1 MLYAQNIGLK
11 YVKWRKTKF
20 YRILNKILPLNSFI
34 ETPEPFSCVLCGSDL
49 ILNINFSSS
58 YSNISCN
65 NYALLNN
72 FPVYARLVKCYE
84 LHAWVIL
91 PSHSETFWRQTTC
104 VKVYNTSKNH
114 LNTVILFYF
123 NRIWCWMQ
131 NPFPH
136 FYLFFLAW
144 YEVIISL
151 FKDLKIYPKFFVSY
165 KKDLEAS
172 FHLFFM
178 SFRTLIFIILITA
191 KQQKFI
197 FHVLAFFLWKIRGVR
212 W

>member
-1 MLYAQNIGLK
+1 MFYAI
-11 YVKWRKTKF
+11 
-20 YRILNKILPLNSFI
+20 
-34 ETPEPFSCVLCGSDL
+34 DL

-114 LNTVILFYF
+114 LNTVVLLQ
-123 NRIWCWMQ
+123 Q
-131 NPFPH
+131 NLMLNAKSLPPF
-136 FYLFFLAW
+136 FLFFLAW

-178 SFRTLIFIILITA
+178 PFRTLIFIILITA

-197 FHVLAFFLWKIRGVR
+197 FHVLAFFSLKDKRSKMITWNTTFCWFNEKFFNLCFIYLLHIFVYIMLN
-212 W
+212 